1 MPIICSYERDHIIL
15 AARRKDDEDA
25 KEEREETMTLVC
37 VVNDARCY
45 AGRQAELI
53 HPPWP
58 KATYDMPMICMVT
71 FHRMPTIL
79 GSYCGPQ
86 YLAVSV
92 AHNTWQ
98 LVWPT
103 ILGSYCGPQYL
114 AVIVAHNTWQSLWPT
129 ILGK

>member
-15 AARRKDDEDA
+15 AARRKDDEDD

-45 AGRQAELI
+45 AGWQAELI

-58 KATYDMPMICMVT
+58 TATYDM
-71 FHRMPTIL
+71 H
-79 GSYCGPQ
+79 GH
-86 YLAVSV
+86 VSSD

-98 LVWPT
+98 LLWPT

-114 AVIVAHNTWQSLWPT
+114 ASSS
-129 ILGK
+129 